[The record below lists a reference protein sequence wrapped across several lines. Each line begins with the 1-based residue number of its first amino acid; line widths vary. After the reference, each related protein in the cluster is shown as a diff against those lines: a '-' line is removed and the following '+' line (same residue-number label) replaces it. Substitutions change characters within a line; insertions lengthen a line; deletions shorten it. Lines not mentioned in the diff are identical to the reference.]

1 MGSAAE
7 VFDATSGYTYYK
19 NLNDGSTTWDKPPGF
34 DEAKAAT
41 AAAAAAAAQ
50 ASTPEIEAAAQAG
63 SSAAPA
69 MEWEG
74 RSLSF

>member
-1 MGSAAE
+1 MVLVSFDVERQDAMGR
-7 VFDATSGYTYYK
+7 TYYHHTV
-19 NLNDGSTTWDKPPGF
+19 DGAVTWDKPASFNGT
-34 DEAKAAT
+34 K
-41 AAAAAAAAQ
+41 AAAAAQ

>member
-1 MGSAAE
+1 MVLVSFDVERQDAMGR
-7 VFDATSGYTYYK
+7 TYYHHTV
-19 NLNDGSTTWDKPPGF
+19 DGTTQWEKPASFNGT
-34 DEAKAAT
+34 KT
-41 AAAAAAAAQ
+41 AAAAAQ
-50 ASTPEIEAAAQAG
+50 PSTPGTGGAAQAG